1 MGKAFKEAFLALFAG
16 VTLGFVAF
24 GALMSALRN
33 LAVTAD
39 EMTIDLPEE
48 ARDDRML
55 ESAIRKSAH
64 AAKIAALTTTVVDEV
79 K

>member
-1 MGKAFKEAFLALFAG
+1 MGKAFKEAFLALFSG

-39 EMTIDLPEE
+39 EMTIDLPIE
-48 ARDDRML
+48 AKDDRL
-55 ESAIRKSAH
+55 YESAVRRASH
-64 AAKIAALTTTVVDEV
+64 AAKLAALEAPVTPAAE
-79 K
+79 